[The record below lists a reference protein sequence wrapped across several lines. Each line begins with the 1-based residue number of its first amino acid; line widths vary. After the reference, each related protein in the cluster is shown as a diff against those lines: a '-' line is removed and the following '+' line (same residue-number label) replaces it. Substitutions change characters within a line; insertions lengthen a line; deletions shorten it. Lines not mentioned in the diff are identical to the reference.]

1 MQSFR
6 QNVYFVLY
14 INYLQFFQYISL
26 QTFKH
31 KYSLLCHT
39 YLIGALPLQNGTKIT
54 PVSKKTI
61 GYFKHEDNGQE

>member
-1 MQSFR
+1 MYILF
-6 QNVYFVLY
+6 LY

-39 YLIGALPLQNGTKIT
+39 YLIGAIPLQNGTKII
-54 PVSKKTI
+54 PFQSKQLVIFDTTTDK
-61 GYFKHEDNGQE
+61 EL